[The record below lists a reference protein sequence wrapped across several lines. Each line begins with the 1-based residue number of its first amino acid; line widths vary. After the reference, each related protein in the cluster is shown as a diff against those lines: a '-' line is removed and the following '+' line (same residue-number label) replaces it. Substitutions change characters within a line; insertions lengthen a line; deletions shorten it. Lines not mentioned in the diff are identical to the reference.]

1 MSYSKIS
8 KRRLKIQ
15 ERRKFV
21 KTISKMIKE
30 HNEWFSNL
38 SEEEKQRHLQPIE
51 PLGKLEEGRII
62 LWRK

>member
-15 ERRKFV
+15 ERRKFI
-21 KTISKMIKE
+21 KTISKMVKE
-30 HNEWFSNL
+30 HDKWFSNL
-38 SEEEKQRHLQPIE
+38 SEEEKQRYSQPIE